1 MNNQPTITTR
11 SRKLEQFFFMHGIDF
26 IRCEKDDEC
35 MTVWVYERTPET
47 EHILAEFRLAQSR
60 REKKG
65 A

>member
-1 MNNQPTITTR
+1 MNQNPITTR
-11 SRKLEQFFFMHGIDF
+11 SRKLEQFFFLHGIDF
-26 IRCEKDDEC
+26 TTSLKDEEN

-47 EHILAEFRLAQSR
+47 ERILEEFRTAQSR